1 MGRRNLIL
9 IAVIAVILGVSAFPL
24 TRGGGGGVNGGVPPD
39 DVDRRDSGAP
49 QGPADFQEQVDAYEA
64 VFRAISDEEYFT
76 GVFAFGYGYWDL
88 QEKSAGI
95 RGKPA
100 EDVWVRWNEILT
112 K

>member
-1 MGRRNLIL
+1 
-9 IAVIAVILGVSAFPL
+9 V
-24 TRGGGGGVNGGVPPD
+24 
-39 DVDRRDSGAP
+39 
-49 QGPADFQEQVDAYEA
+49 
-64 VFRAISDEEYFT
+64 RART